1 MALVIFGKSRC
12 AISDKIIQ
20 RGDNFICF
28 PPFPSKPTDPLYK
41 CSDGC
46 ILRAELESWKY
57 KENVLEA
64 SKNFWLQYY
73 ASSKV
78 FITIFRDDTYLVL
91 RSIIENKIQIIF
103 FRYGLIIDF
112 PVSLLS
118 EIYNRIQHDFN
129 ELRFQVY
136 PNNLLTLQKDKKSMC
151 LMIAVDETQQDCIKL
166 SEDEWNRFCMLIK
179 IIHKQ
184 K

>member
-12 AISDKIIQ
+12 AISDKIIK

-103 FRYGLIIDF
+103 FDIVVVGRSFSVAISGCNESA
-112 PVSLLS
+112 SLHHLFKYS
-118 EIYNRIQHDFN
+118 
-129 ELRFQVY
+129 VAC
-136 PNNLLTLQKDKKSMC
+136 LL
-151 LMIAVDETQQDCIKL
+151 
-166 SEDEWNRFCMLIK
+166 
-179 IIHKQ
+179 
-184 K
+184 